1 MTIQSEESGVPHS
14 EDVELWTASR
24 VISMHYSEG
33 RCKQCPPDSSGAKCP
48 LLLWADTRLRM
59 WEESNRRRYP
69 DQAPGWQA
77 IPKDRHPY
85 PTAR

>member
-1 MTIQSEESGVPHS
+1 MPHS

-24 VISMHYSEG
+24 VVSMHYHEG
-33 RCKQCPPDSSGAKCP
+33 RCKQCPPSGSSECR
-48 LLLWADTRLRM
+48 LLAWADARLQM
-59 WEESNRRRYP
+59 WERDHGRKYP

-85 PTAR
+85 PSGTTR